1 MTEIVLKRK
10 LFSEKLLTAGFC
22 ILLMSATCW
31 FFTVSFRDGVS
42 EIQAL
47 LESPETKTTEHDGFL
62 EEGFPLKPAFLVL
75 NIEDGQD
82 LILTAYRDPAF
93 RKDVVAFFQGITG
106 SEIVAEAIL
115 FNASE
120 NDISP
125 ALAFALC
132 AEESAYNPRAFN
144 RNRNETVD
152 RGLFQLNSATFPNL
166 GQDEFYDAYENARHG
181 ISHFR
186 WCLDTAGTEVAGLAM
201 YNAGAGRVSSLGTP
215 KGTLDYVSRILK
227 RERKIEEHFMTEY
240 YRIVQERSQEN
251 TVTIEKKGKE
261 PLRLSL
267 LTPLG
272 WRRQR

>member
-1 MTEIVLKRK
+1 MRKMLLKGK
-10 LFSEKLLTAGFC
+10 FLIEKLLTAGFC
-22 ILLMSATCW
+22 VLLASASCW
-31 FFTVSFRDGVS
+31 FFAVSFRDG
-42 EIQAL
+42 IAGITAL
-47 LESPETKTTEHDGFL
+47 PEVPETEIKGHDVLL

-82 LILTAYRDPAF
+82 LILTAYRNPAF
-93 RKDVVAFFQGITG
+93 RKDVVAFFYGITG
-106 SEIVAEAIL
+106 SEEVAEAIL
-115 FNASE
+115 LNASE
-120 NDISP
+120 NDIPP

-152 RGLFQLNSATFPNL
+152 RGLFQLNSATFPEL
-166 GQDEFYDAYENARHG
+166 SQDDFYDTHENARHG

-240 YRIVQERSQEN
+240 YRIVQERSQE
-251 TVTIEKKGKE
+251 TAVAIEKKEKE

-272 WRRQR
+272 WRRKQ

>member
-1 MTEIVLKRK
+1 MLLKRK
-10 LFSEKLLTAGFC
+10 FLNGKLFTIGFC
-22 ILLMSATCW
+22 ALLVAATCW
-31 FFTVSFRDGVS
+31 FFKLSFRDGLAG
-42 EIQAL
+42 IPAL
-47 LESPETKTTEHDGFL
+47 LEAPEAEITENNSLL
-62 EEGFPLKPAFLVL
+62 EEGSPLKPAFLVL

-82 LILTAYRDPAF
+82 LILSAYRNPAF
-93 RKDVVAFFQGITG
+93 KKDVVAFFQGITG
-106 SEIVAEAIL
+106 SEEVAEAIL
-115 FNASE
+115 LNASA
-120 NDISP
+120 NDIPP

-144 RNRNETVD
+144 HNRNETVD
-152 RGLFQLNSATFPNL
+152 RGLFQLNSATFPEL
-166 GQDEFYDAYENARHG
+166 SQDDFYDTHENARHG

-227 RERKIEEHFMTEY
+227 RERKIEELFMTEY
-240 YRIVQERSQEN
+240 YRIVQERSED
-251 TVTIEKKGKE
+251 VADAIEKKEKE

-272 WRRQR
+272 WRRKQ